1 MTQDMDIILGIE
13 TSCDETAASVV
24 IGGCEVRSSIVS
36 SQIAKHALYGGVV
49 PEIAAREHLTAIE
62 YVVETALKSADV
74 SIGDVSALAVTNG
87 PGLIPSLLIGVNF
100 AKGLAAGHNIPL
112 IGINHFIA
120 HIYGCFLENGIEK
133 LAMPETFPILA
144 LVVSGGHTALVL
156 ITADGNAR
164 IVGTTL
170 DDAAGE
176 AFDKA
181 AKLLHL
187 GYPGGPIIEKT
198 ARSGNPAKFA
208 FPRSLTGASGKA
220 LDEKN
225 LFNFSFSGV
234 KTSLYYH
241 CKKLGGGENLTGEVL
256 YDSVASYQEAII
268 DVLTRKTVEA
278 SEYFSASTVVLC
290 GGVACNGAL
299 RERMRKV
306 LPGKRHLMMAH
317 PKYCTDNAAMIA
329 GLAWHDFK
337 AGHFDG
343 SDLDAY
349 SRMPELTKVAFV
361 DNIHR

>member
-1 MTQDMDIILGIE
+1 MDIILGIE
-13 TSCDETAASVV
+13 TSCDETAASIVV
-24 IGGCEVRSSIVS
+24 DGCEVRSNIVS

-62 YVVETALKSADV
+62 YVVETALKSANAP
-74 SIGDVSALAVTNG
+74 IKDVSAIAVTNG

-100 AKGLAAGHNIPL
+100 AKGLSTGHDIPL

-133 LAMPETFPILA
+133 LTKAETFPILA

-156 ITADGNAR
+156 ITSDGNAR

-187 GYPGGPIIEKT
+187 GYPGGPVIEKT
-198 ARSGNPAKFA
+198 AKNGNPSKYA
-208 FPRSLTGASGKA
+208 FPRSLTGAAGRA
-220 LDEKN
+220 LDEKDR
-225 LFNFSFSGV
+225 FNFSFSGV

-241 CKKLGGGENLTGEVL
+241 CIKLGGGEAMTGEIL
-256 YDSVASYQEAII
+256 YDTIASYQEALV

-278 SEYFSASTVVLC
+278 AEHFSAPTVVLC

-299 RERMRKV
+299 RERMKKS
-306 LPGKRHLMMAH
+306 LPGKRQLIIAH

-329 GLAWHDFK
+329 GLAWYDFK
-337 AGHFDG
+337 AKHFDG
-343 SDLDAY
+343 ADLDAY

-361 DNIHR
+361 